1 MSVKFSEIIYGSFG
15 NCVCLE
21 NGRIKLI
28 ATAEV
33 GPRIVYFGAA
43 DGENML
49 FEDNDRNFYEIN
61 RGYGVWYAYGG
72 HRVWTAPEMMPETYL
87 PDNSGVVYNYCNNTL
102 TLTAPVTIFG
112 KQFSMEIVMGD
123 DNSVTIM
130 NIIENCSGKPAVFA
144 PWSITGLSAGGTE
157 YIPLC
162 KEDKG
167 FLPNKTMALWSYSDI
182 KDERFTLTN
191 EYAKLKQ
198 DPNNKNAFK
207 VGFNVTDGFIE
218 YEKGSHSFRLTFD
231 DYKKVE
237 YPDYSCNFETYTN
250 HLFLECELLGE
261 LKEYAPNEKAIIRE
275 KWEILKSD
283 DSAEICRKDGY
294 SGEI

>member
-1 MSVKFSEIIYGSFG
+1 MAVKFSEIIYGSFG

-28 ATAEV
+28 ATAEA
-33 GPRIVYFGAA
+33 GPRIVYFGAV

-72 HRVWTAPEMMPETYL
+72 HRLWTAPEKMPETYL
-87 PDNSGVVYNYCNNTL
+87 PDNSGVVYNFCKNTL

-112 KQFSMEIVMGD
+112 KQISMEIIMDED
-123 DNSVTIM
+123 DSVTIL
-130 NIIENCSGKPAVFA
+130 NKIENCSGKPAIFA
-144 PWSITGLSAGGTE
+144 PWSITGLAAGGTE

-167 FLPNKTMALWSYSDI
+167 FPPNRTMALWSYSDI
-182 KDERFTLTN
+182 KDERFMLTN
-191 EYAKLKQ
+191 DYAKLRQ
-198 DPNNKNAFK
+198 DPNNKKAFK
-207 VGFNVTDGFIE
+207 VGFNVTDGYIE
-218 YEKGSHSFRLTFD
+218 YEKGNCIFRLTFD
-231 DYKKVE
+231 DYKNME
-237 YPDYSCNFETYTN
+237 YPDFSCNFETYTN

-261 LKEYAPNEKAIIRE
+261 MRSYAPNETAIIRE
-275 KWEILKSD
+275 KWEIIKGNSEKEGFDKS
-283 DSAEICRKDGY
+283 ERKDG
-294 SGEI
+294 

>member
-28 ATAEV
+28 ATADA
-33 GPRIVYFGAA
+33 GPRIIFFGAV

-72 HRVWTAPEMMPETYL
+72 HRIWTAPEMMPETYL

-102 TLTAPVTIFG
+102 TLTAPQTIFG
-112 KQFSMEIVMGD
+112 KQISMEITMDD
-123 DNSVTIM
+123 DNSVTIL
-130 NIIENCSGKPAVFA
+130 NIIENCSGKPSVFA

-162 KEDKG
+162 KEDNG

-191 EYAKLKQ
+191 EYAMLKQ
-198 DPNNKNAFK
+198 NPENKNAFK

-218 YEKGSHSFRLTFD
+218 YEKGSHIFRLTFD

-261 LKEYAPNEKAIIRE
+261 LKSYVPNEKAVIRE
-275 KWEILKSD
+275 KWEIIKSG
-283 DSAEICRKDGY
+283 SFTEKL
-294 SGEI
+294 